1 MQELQS
7 YVHYLKVEKG
17 LSQNTLKNYK
27 RDLDSY
33 TQYLESSGITNFS
46 QVTEQDISRYISKLK
61 AKGLETATIN
71 RALSS
76 IRGFHTFLFEE
87 ERGQSN
93 PAELIDSPK
102 SIRKLPDTLSIDE
115 VISLLENIPV
125 DESGLWIRNRA
136 MLECLYA
143 TGIRVSELV
152 GITRQQLMTQEGVLR
167 VRGKGGKERIVPVGR
182 IALEWIQR
190 YLAEIRPGLIKQ
202 KRTNDMLFLNRRGT
216 PISRVSVWNIIQEAA
231 KSADL
236 NKRIYPHIL
245 RHSFATHMLEAGADL
260 RAVQELLGHSDIS
273 TTQIYTHIDRSYLKQ
288 IHIQYHPRP

>member
-17 LSQNTLKNYK
+17 LSQNTLKNYR

-46 QVTEQDISRYISKLK
+46 EVTEQDISRYISKLK

-87 ERGQSN
+87 EGGQSN
-93 PAELIDSPK
+93 PAELIESPK
-102 SIRKLPDTLSIDE
+102 STRKLPDTLSVDE
-115 VISLLENIPV
+115 VISLIENIPV

-167 VRGKGGKERIVPVGR
+167 VRGKGGKERIVPIGR

-190 YLAEIRPGLIKQ
+190 YLTENRPGLIKQ
-202 KRTNDMLFLNRRGT
+202 KRTNDVLFLNRRGT

-231 KSADL
+231 KSAGL
-236 NKRIYPHIL
+236 KKRIYPHIL

>member
-1 MQELQS
+1 MRELQS

>member
-17 LSQNTLKNYK
+17 LSQNTLKNYR

-46 QVTEQDISRYISKLK
+46 EVTEQDISRYISKLK

-87 ERGQSN
+87 EGGQSN
-93 PAELIDSPK
+93 PAELIESPK
-102 SIRKLPDTLSIDE
+102 STRKLPDTLSVDE
-115 VISLLENIPV
+115 VISLIENIPV

-167 VRGKGGKERIVPVGR
+167 VRGKGGKERIVPIGR

-190 YLAEIRPGLIKQ
+190 YLTENRPGLIKQ
-202 KRTNDMLFLNRRGT
+202 KRTNDVLFLNRRGT

-231 KSADL
+231 KSAGL
-236 NKRIYPHIL
+236 KKRIYPHIL

-260 RAVQELLGHSDIS
+260 RAVQKLLGHSDIS

>member
-1 MQELQS
+1 M
-7 YVHYLKVEKG
+7 
-17 LSQNTLKNYK
+17 KNYR

-46 QVTEQDISRYISKLK
+46 EVTEQDISRYISKLK

-87 ERGQSN
+87 EGGQSN
-93 PAELIDSPK
+93 PAELIESPK
-102 SIRKLPDTLSIDE
+102 STRKLPDTLSVDE
-115 VISLLENIPV
+115 VISLIENIPV

-167 VRGKGGKERIVPVGR
+167 VRGKGGKERIVPIGR

-190 YLAEIRPGLIKQ
+190 YLTENRPGLIKQ
-202 KRTNDMLFLNRRGT
+202 KRTNDVLFLNRRGT

-231 KSADL
+231 KSAGL
-236 NKRIYPHIL
+236 KKRIYPHIL